1 MVLPNYFSNII
12 TFFCI
17 GIIFGIIFD
26 FFRSIRKVKK
36 SKTSIVVMQ
45 DIIYFIIIFCIMS
58 YAIYLFLD
66 DEIRIY
72 ILTSIVLGSYIY
84 FKLLSKL
91 MIKVYI
97 FIINRIRDFLD
108 FTFLPLKFSTNVCG
122 KICRFFK
129 KIVKNG
135 CIKFLNVILYLWN
148 RLFML
153 PRSKQKKKVE
163 YEKSG

>member
-26 FFRSIRKVKK
+26 FFRSLRKVKK
-36 SKTSIVVMQ
+36 VKTSVVVIQ

-66 DEIRIY
+66 DEIRVY
-72 ILTSIVLGSYIY
+72 ILVSIILGIFIY
-84 FKLLSKL
+84 FKLLSSFVMKL
-91 MIKVYI
+91 YVFVIKGI
-97 FIINRIRDFLD
+97 KDFLD

-122 KICRFFK
+122 KICGFFK

-135 CIKFLNVILYLWN
+135 CIKFFNVILYLCN
-148 RLFML
+148 KLFML
-153 PRSKQKKKVE
+153 PKNKQKKKVE